1 MAESNGAAIPVRLHG
16 ISKYFP
22 GVVALRGVS
31 LDFNAGEVHGLV
43 GENGAGKSTLIKII
57 AGAYRPDQGKLE
69 LLGRSIAD
77 ADPRTHQE
85 AGVGVIYQER
95 SIVPE
100 LSAAANVFLG
110 RTMNWGPFISGS
122 ATRRR
127 FKELA
132 DRLGAEVDPNVIA
145 GSLSVANQQL
155 LEIMRA
161 LEADHRILI
170 LDEPTTALGAP
181 EALRRRQ

>member
-1 MAESNGAAIPVRLHG
+1 MAEIGSAAIPVRLHSV
-16 ISKYFP
+16 SKYFP

-57 AGAYRPDQGKLE
+57 VGAYRPDQGKLE

-110 RTMNWGPFISGS
+110 RTMNWGPFVSRK
-122 ATRRR
+122 ATQR
-127 FKELA
+127 
-132 DRLGAEVDPNVIA
+132 
-145 GSLSVANQQL
+145 
-155 LEIMRA
+155 
-161 LEADHRILI
+161 
-170 LDEPTTALGAP
+170 
-181 EALRRRQ
+181 